1 MKKIHLT
8 TKNLHLL
15 PLDIQHKD
23 AYSSLVSNNKER
35 LKESFPI
42 TVLNT
47 NTPSKTAIYLKGLQE
62 NWLNDKGGKLGI
74 WLDNTL
80 IGMVMIKNI
89 DWSIPKCELAY
100 FIGEKFTRKGYATE
114 AIQSVLDYCFN
125 ELNFLKIFIRVIST
139 NTASLGLAEKS
150 GFIREGYL
158 KDEYRTGNKKLV
170 DLVYFATFPSNEV

>member
-8 TKNLHLL
+8 TKNLHLF

-23 AYSSLVSNNKER
+23 AYSLLVSNNKER

-47 NTPSKTAIYLKGLQE
+47 NTPSKTAIYLKNLQE
-62 NWLNDKGGKLGI
+62 NWLQDKGGKLGI
-74 WLDNTL
+74 WLDTSL

-114 AIQSVLDYCFN
+114 AIQSVLNYCFN
-125 ELNFLKIFIRVIST
+125 DLNFLKVFIRVIAT

-150 GFIREGYL
+150 GFVREGYL
-158 KDEYRTGNKKLV
+158 KDEYRTGNKQLV
-170 DLVYFATFPSNEV
+170 DLVYFATFPGEV